1 LNNFAENQQVNEPT
15 HLDVIA
21 CQRLAAAVILQAVQE
36 AMQTDPDIY
45 YPARRWLASEGL
57 FWIRLIDLNPLAVRI
72 WIKRGCPVDEKST
85 YQDEEDVYMELKN
98 ICEIIAAKKRKKH
111 LLVRIQPTV

>member
-72 WIKRGCPVDEKST
+72 WIKRGCPTGEKST

-98 ICEIIAAKKRKKH
+98 ICEVIAAKKRKKR

>member
-1 LNNFAENQQVNEPT
+1 LNNFAENQQENET
-15 HLDVIA
+15 AHLDVSA

-36 AMQTDPDIY
+36 AMQPDPDVY
-45 YPARRWLASEGL
+45 YPARRWLSSEGL

-85 YQDEEDVYMELKN
+85 YQNEEDVYMELKN
-98 ICEIIAAKKRKKH
+98 ICEIIVAKKRNKH

>member
-1 LNNFAENQQVNEPT
+1 MNNFAENQQLNEPT

-21 CQRLAAAVILQAVQE
+21 CHRLAAAVILQAVQE
-36 AMQTDPDIY
+36 AMQSDPDIY

-72 WIKRGCPVDEKST
+72 WIKRGCPADKKST
-85 YQDEEDVYMELKN
+85 YQDEEDVYLELRN
-98 ICEIIAAKKRKKH
+98 LCEIIVAKKQKKR
-111 LLVRIQPTV
+111 LLVRK